1 MVIRN
6 IKSVGESI
14 FVVKVEI
21 FGGAVVSVTC
31 VFSLGVPLNCF
42 CSLFSCVSETAT
54 CCPLMAV

>member
-31 VFSLGVPLNCF
+31 VLSLG
-42 CSLFSCVSETAT
+42 
-54 CCPLMAV
+54 